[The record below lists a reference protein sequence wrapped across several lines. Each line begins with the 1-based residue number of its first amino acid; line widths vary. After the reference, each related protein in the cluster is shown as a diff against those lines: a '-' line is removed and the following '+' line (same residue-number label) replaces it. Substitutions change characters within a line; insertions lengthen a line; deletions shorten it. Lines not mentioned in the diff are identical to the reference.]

1 MCRDE
6 PVRIL
11 VADDDLTTRLV
22 LTGLLRKWGHEVVAA
37 VDGTQAW
44 ETMQG
49 VDAPTLAIL
58 DWMMPGLSGVEV
70 CGRVRS
76 LPSDQPPYLIIL
88 TSKGEKAD
96 IVAGLDAGAD
106 DYLAKPFDPGELR
119 ARVNV
124 GQRMIDLEARL
135 LEARDALAHEATHDP
150 LTGAFNRRA
159 FAGYLTRAISEE
171 RRHHDGLALGI
182 CDVDEFKKI
191 NETHGHQVGDEVL
204 VGLVGM
210 LSGTLRGHDV
220 LGRHGGDEFVVLA
233 GHIADADVG
242 PFFERMRA
250 AVAGHPI
257 LTKSG
262 EVSITLCFGVS
273 RWTDDQT
280 EDELLAA
287 ADTALYRAKGAG
299 RNRVAL
305 AGDPAAST
313 G

>member
-1 MCRDE
+1 MK
-6 PVRIL
+6 IL

-22 LTGLLRKWGHEVVAA
+22 LTGVLRKWGHEVVAA
-37 VDGTQAW
+37 VDGTEAW
-44 ETMQG
+44 ETMQR
-49 VDAPTLAIL
+49 VDAPMLAIL

-76 LPSDQPPYLIIL
+76 LQSDQPPYLILL
-88 TSKGEKAD
+88 TSKGGKAD
-96 IVAGLDAGAD
+96 IVAGLEAGAD
-106 DYLAKPFDPGELR
+106 DYLAKPFDPDELR

-124 GQRMIDLEARL
+124 GRRIIDLEARL
-135 LEARDALAHEATHDP
+135 LEARDALAHEATHDH

-159 FAGYLTRAISEE
+159 FVGYLTRAISEE

-191 NETHGHQVGDEVL
+191 NDTHGHQVGDQVL
-204 VGLVGM
+204 VGLVGI
-210 LSGTLRGHDV
+210 LSGSLRAHDV

-233 GHIADADVG
+233 GHLGDADLG
-242 PFFERMRA
+242 AFFERLRA

-257 LTKSG
+257 LTKAG
-262 EVSITLCFGVS
+262 EVSITLSFGVS

-280 EDELLAA
+280 EDGLLAA
-287 ADTALYRAKGAG
+287 ADAALYRAKGAG
-299 RNRVAL
+299 RNRVAV
-305 AGDPAAST
+305 AGEPGASN